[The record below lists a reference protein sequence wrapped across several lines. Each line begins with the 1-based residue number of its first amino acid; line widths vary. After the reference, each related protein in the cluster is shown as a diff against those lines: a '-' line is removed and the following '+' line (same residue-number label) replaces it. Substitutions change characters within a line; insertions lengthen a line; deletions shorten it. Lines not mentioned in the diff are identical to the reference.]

1 MDELIA
7 PESKTIPVAGVSV
20 ENGMLKF
27 ADEAAAES
35 TLSMLLKMD
44 ETQLAAW
51 YDSIGFVLQET
62 VYNKALDEMENMVSD
77 VAYPALKA
85 KYQDILL
92 FNDVDVKDKTPYLP
106 TQQVGYSLILNTSG
120 FVLIGNEIK
129 NYNYGSFRETKYYRS
144 TLPQTKDYDKDE
156 NVNYLYVHEGDRKFW
171 AEAGRA
177 NDVVFIEFTARK
189 TTIVGWN
196 TYKTKYCT
204 RLTSAN
210 DDAYAWKSLNPEEIS
225 TVVGQDVWLR
235 EIKSHSRMRVGIM
248 NKLLPNP
255 GATTAY
261 WPRINRQYYVC
272 SRGSRMEGY

>member
-51 YDSIGFVLQET
+51 YDLIGFVSQET

-92 FNDVDVKDKTPYLP
+92 FNDVDVKDKTPYMP

-120 FVLIGNEIK
+120 SVL
-129 NYNYGSFRETKYYRS
+129 
-144 TLPQTKDYDKDE
+144 
-156 NVNYLYVHEGDRKFW
+156 
-171 AEAGRA
+171 
-177 NDVVFIEFTARK
+177 
-189 TTIVGWN
+189 
-196 TYKTKYCT
+196 
-204 RLTSAN
+204 
-210 DDAYAWKSLNPEEIS
+210 
-225 TVVGQDVWLR
+225 
-235 EIKSHSRMRVGIM
+235 
-248 NKLLPNP
+248 
-255 GATTAY
+255 
-261 WPRINRQYYVC
+261 NR
-272 SRGSRMEGY
+272 